1 MVHCAALFFEGAATN
16 GWFAG
21 GTGVI
26 RGMKLDGPLRLFIAA
41 TVALLCALANPAL
54 GQDKVLRIS
63 WPTAETGFDPARVSD
78 LYSNVVTEA
87 IFERLLSY
95 DYLARP
101 AKLVPQTAEAMPDV
115 ADNGKTFTFRIRKG
129 IYFADDPAFK
139 GKRRELTADDYVYSF
154 KRFVDPAL
162 RSPWASMIEDKI
174 E

>member
-63 WPTAETGFDPARVSD
+63 WPTAETGFDPARRD
-78 LYSNVVTEA
+78 RT
-87 IFERLLSY
+87 
-95 DYLARP
+95 
-101 AKLVPQTAEAMPDV
+101 
-115 ADNGKTFTFRIRKG
+115 
-129 IYFADDPAFK
+129 
-139 GKRRELTADDYVYSF
+139 
-154 KRFVDPAL
+154 
-162 RSPWASMIEDKI
+162 
-174 E
+174 